1 LRFREL
7 DCKLWEK
14 IGDCFPD
21 WPRFVRVFSAPACD
35 GADYSEIRRPI
46 QWNAATEYGVVQSG
60 DCVRRGNSFIQAAG
74 A

>member
-1 LRFREL
+1 
-7 DCKLWEK
+7 
-14 IGDCFPD
+14 
-21 WPRFVRVFSAPACD
+21 VFSAPACD